1 MNEHQTLVLSHYFA
15 DSSALLPFILSLL
28 GPDQSREVQPLVS
41 TVLLLGCSWVI
52 FISVVFR
59 KPPCLRL
66 RGAAGPSPQ
75 TQCPY
80 LQEWPLAQPR
90 PRSRWGRGCVWVG
103 RGGRQRKCILKAYV
117 HLDLKSRRETR
128 SKTNP
133 ALHQEKKKKRNLLV
147 WLFERVK
154 KAKTQACQSF
164 WSFLISQKGE
174 FKKKSW
180 YSSPHPKKNLNC
192 AVYWQKS
199 VL

>member
-75 TQCPY
+75 TVSLPPGVTSGTATAEVEMGTRLCV
-80 LQEWPLAQPR
+80 
-90 PRSRWGRGCVWVG
+90 SGKGRE
-103 RGGRQRKCILKAYV
+103 A
-117 HLDLKSRRETR
+117 
-128 SKTNP
+128 
-133 ALHQEKKKKRNLLV
+133 A
-147 WLFERVK
+147 
-154 KAKTQACQSF
+154 
-164 WSFLISQKGE
+164 
-174 FKKKSW
+174 
-180 YSSPHPKKNLNC
+180 
-192 AVYWQKS
+192 
-199 VL
+199 